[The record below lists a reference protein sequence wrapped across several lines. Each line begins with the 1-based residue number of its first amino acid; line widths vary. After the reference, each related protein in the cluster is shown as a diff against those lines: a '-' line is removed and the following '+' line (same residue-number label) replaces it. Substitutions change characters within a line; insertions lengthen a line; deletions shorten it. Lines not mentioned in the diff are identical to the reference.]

1 MRFRLLCCLLL
12 TQFGLAAGG
21 DQTLVLD
28 ILGRDRGFDKMNFIN
43 ITQDKAGFLWLST
56 QTGLI
61 QYGGFLVNRI
71 VPGNKGMEP
80 LVAEFFYQ
88 AYEDK
93 HQNLWLASRNGL
105 YRLSPDRKTI
115 KGFFSDTDSDKSLP
129 NNRIFSLLPFNDS
142 ILFLACDRSG
152 IVRFNMLTQTV
163 SQLHPASLLPDTDV
177 SKVWVRQYYYHNDT
191 CIFLRT
197 SLGYFRY
204 NPAKNVIAP
213 MDDVAVGLNAANG
226 IANLFRDR
234 YGYFWFTDAGGKFWQ
249 WLPGKQLKGFIHEG
263 LRKLIMQGEARFFE
277 YDEQQLLVSTMN
289 GNFLLDRES
298 FSLTRLHF
306 RSRLADNLSN
316 VAITAA
322 YRTTD
327 NNLFLAFLSGH
338 LAQVKLQQQVFTYKE
353 LLQKDDPPVNVAFIL
368 DDTLFQKRYITS
380 YHSNDFYV
388 EDLRTGRISY
398 IPKPWP
404 GRISAN
410 KIIMDKAG
418 RIWASQN
425 EGVVEIDRRTGRLRT
440 YRPDVP
446 TGMIFDIVET
456 SPGKFY
462 VGSFR
467 SGLYYFEPDK
477 GIFRRLPETGGW
489 INTQVFSLHFDNQ
502 RNQLWIGTV
511 RNGLFRLDIAQGTFT
526 QFMPRPGDPRSI
538 GGDWVRSFVSDNEG
552 NLWMTAD
559 PAGMSCF
566 DHNAPENQAFRS
578 FSIANGLP
586 SNHVSGLVKASDG
599 KLWITSLNGIAS
611 FDPETFEVKRWDVEQ
626 GAYDNRFHYANL
638 SLGAKGEIL
647 AGTERGYL
655 SFIPGMLHPD
665 TTAPRVYLT
674 NIEVTDASQQNLSP
688 GISDGKLQL
697 AHDQN
702 NISIGFAVV
711 NFNNPERNKVFYQL
725 QGSGK
730 DWQTIGQTGQIYFS
744 GMAPGHYVFRLRAQN
759 GDGVWSANE
768 LRLPI
773 TIIPPYWQTW
783 WFRTLVLFAIVALII
798 MAFRYRLNNL
808 LRQNRLV
815 AEKQMLKTR
824 METEMATLE
833 MKALRA
839 QMNPHFIFNCLNSIN
854 RFIIVNDN
862 DTASEYLTRF
872 SRLIR
877 MVLDNSRSEKISLDR
892 EIETLRLYIGMEKL
906 RFVDKFDFEIHIDE
920 QLDLAN
926 TMIQP
931 MMVQP
936 YVENAIWHGLMP
948 LQDGGKLLIRFTRFA
963 DQLLVSVE
971 DNGIGRKRSQAMK
984 TMQRIPQRS
993 HGMKVT
999 AERLSLLSSRAGTRA
1014 EIIVTDLTDEYSE
1027 PRGTRVDLIL
1037 PLDVIVHQTITD
1049 SLT

>member
-1 MRFRLLCCLLL
+1 M
-12 TQFGLAAGG
+12 AGS
-21 DQTLVLD
+21 DSVLVLD
-28 ILGRDRGFDKMNFIN
+28 ILGRDRGFDKSNFVS

-56 QTGLI
+56 QTGLL
-61 QYGGFLVNRI
+61 QYSGSTTNRI
-71 VPGNKGMEP
+71 VPGRPGMP
-80 LVAEFFYQ
+80 AIVAEFFYQ
-88 AYEDK
+88 AYEDA
-93 HQNLWLASRNGL
+93 QENLWLASRNGL
-105 YRLSPDRKTI
+105 YRLSRDRKSI
-115 KGFFSDTDSDKSLP
+115 VGFFNDAGNEGSLP
-129 NNRIFSLLPFNDS
+129 NNRIFSLLPVGDS
-142 ILFLACDRSG
+142 VLFLACDRSG
-152 IVRFNMLTQTV
+152 IVKFRLSDQSVQRVKPSSRT
-163 SQLHPASLLPDTDV
+163 AETDV
-177 SKVWVRQYYYHNDT
+177 DKIWVRQYFYQSDT
-191 CIFLRT
+191 CLYLRT
-197 SLGYFRY
+197 SQGYFQF
-204 NPAKNVIAP
+204 NPADNVVGPVA
-213 MDDVAVGLNAANG
+213 DNAVGFDSVKAM
-226 IANLFRDR
+226 ANLFRSRD
-234 YGYFWFTDAGGKFWQ
+234 GVFWYTDAAGKMWK
-249 WLPGKQLKGFIHEG
+249 WIPGKQLKGFTDER
-263 LRKLIMQGEARFFE
+263 LSPLIVQGEARLFDF
-277 YDEQQLLVSTMN
+277 DEHHLLVSTVK
-289 GNFLLDRES
+289 GNFLINRNTLKIS
-298 FSLTRLHF
+298 KLIF
-306 RSRLADNLSN
+306 RGRLADDLSN
-316 VAITAA
+316 VSITAA
-322 YRTTD
+322 YRTAD

-338 LAQVKLQQQVFTYKE
+338 LAQIRHQQQVFTYKE
-353 LLQKDDPPVNVAFIL
+353 LAYRDQPPVNVAFIL
-368 DDTLFQKRYITS
+368 DDTLYQKRYITN
-380 YHSNDFYV
+380 YHGSDFYV
-388 EDLRTGRISY
+388 EDLRTGRLSTIA
-398 IPKPWP
+398 KPWP

-418 RIWASQN
+418 RIWACQN
-425 EGVVEIDRRTGRLRT
+425 EGVVEIDRRTGRMRA

-511 RNGLFRLDIAQGTFT
+511 RNGLFRLDIANGIFK
-526 QFMPRPGDPRSI
+526 QFMPRPGDSQSI
-538 GGDWVRSFVSDNEG
+538 GGDWIRSFVTDNKG
-552 NLWMTAD
+552 YLWMTAD

-566 DHNAPENQAFRS
+566 DHNAPETQAFRS
-578 FSIANGLP
+578 ISIANGLP

-611 FDPETFEVKRWDVEQ
+611 FDPKSFEVKRWDVEQ
-626 GAYDNRFHYANL
+626 GSYDNRFHYANL

-655 SFIPGMLHPD
+655 SFIPGMLYPD

-674 NIEVTDASQQNLSP
+674 SLEVTNTSQQNLSP
-688 GISDGKLQL
+688 GISNGKLQL

-711 NFNNPERNKVFYQL
+711 NFNNPDRNKVFYQL

-730 DWQTIGQTGQIYFS
+730 DWQSIGQSGQIYFS

-768 LRLPI
+768 IRLPI
-773 TIIPPYWQTW
+773 TILPPYWQTW
-783 WFRTLVLFAIVALII
+783 WFRTLMLITLIALII

-808 LRQNRLV
+808 LRQNRLE

-920 QLDLAN
+920 QLDLAH

-948 LQDGGKLLIRFTRFA
+948 LQDGGKLLIRFTRLA

-999 AERLSLLSSRAGTRA
+999 AERLSLLNSRAGTRA
-1014 EIIVTDLTDEYSE
+1014 EIIVTDLTDEYNDPS
-1027 PRGTRVDLIL
+1027 GTRVDLIL
-1037 PLDVIVHQTITD
+1037 PLEVIVHQTITD